1 MYYIGVD
8 LGGTNIA
15 VGIVDEEH
23 RILKKGST
31 PTLPARGGEA
41 IVADMAKV
49 AKELMDDMKLTLE
62 DIAYVGIASPGIAN
76 RATGVVE
83 YSCNLPFVNFPIAE
97 IFKKYLPVKEVYVE
111 NDANAAAL
119 AEALAG
125 CAKGTSKSVMITLG
139 TGVGGG
145 IIIDGKV
152 YSGFNFAGA
161 ELGHEVIEIGG
172 RQCGCGR
179 RGCWETYSSA
189 TGLATT
195 TREKINELM
204 LKGIPSLMVDEFKA
218 SGRVS
223 ARTAFDAMKRGDR
236 AGKEVV
242 DEYVRYLA
250 CGIANMINI
259 FQPEVLSIGGGI
271 CNEKHHLLD
280 PLMEIIDREQYTR
293 DNPRKTVI
301 KIAEM
306 GNDAGIVGAAGLGR

>member
-15 VGIVDEEH
+15 VGIVDENH
-23 RILKKGST
+23 RIIKKAST
-31 PTLPARGGEA
+31 PTLPDRGAEA
-41 IVADMAKV
+41 IVADMARL
-49 AKELMDDMKLTLE
+49 AKSLMDDLHIGL
-62 DIAYVGIASPGIAN
+62 DQIASAGIASPGIAN
-76 RATGVVE
+76 RATGIVE
-83 YSCNLPFVNFPIAE
+83 YSCNLPFKNFPICE
-97 IFKKYLPVKEVYVE
+97 VFKKYLPVKDVFVE

-125 CAKGTSKSVMITLG
+125 AAKGTQTSVMITLG

-145 IIIDGKV
+145 VIIDGKIFT
-152 YSGFNFAGA
+152 GFNAAGT
-161 ELGHEVIEIGG
+161 ELGHTVIVKGG

-179 RGCWETYSSA
+179 RGCWETSSSA
-189 TGLATT
+189 TGLANL

-204 LKGIPSLMVDEFKA
+204 LKGIPSIMVDDFKNG
-218 SGRVS
+218 GRVS
-223 ARTAFDAMKRGDR
+223 GRTAFDAMRKGDK
-236 AGKEVV
+236 AAQEVV
-242 DEYVRYLA
+242 DEYISYLA

-271 CNEKHHLLD
+271 CNERGYLLN
-280 PLMEIIDREQYTR
+280 PLLAIVDREQYTR

-306 GNDAGIVGAAGLGR
+306 GNDADIVGAAGLTR